1 MPEAGFG
8 KAAQTT
14 TPCGKGRKRLYGLQL
29 RFTHIATKVE
39 IASGSRSR
47 GPLFLLPERAP
58 MTTDTETRLA
68 RETGPAQR
76 VAALAEPVLADL
88 GFRLVRVKMS
98 GPTLQIMA
106 ERPDGTFTIED
117 CEAVSRAM
125 SPILDVED
133 VVSSHYNLEVSSPG
147 IDRPLV
153 RPSDFEAW
161 AGHEVKVE
169 MAVPVAGR
177 KRFKGT
183 LEGYHEGEVRLFI
196 ENPEG
201 ATKEPVL
208 IGVPFA
214 DISDAKLVLTDA
226 LIEAAKA
233 RLPKGYGDGAEIDE
247 DQISQERSEDDNG

>member
-1 MPEAGFG
+1 
-8 KAAQTT
+8 
-14 TPCGKGRKRLYGLQL
+14 
-29 RFTHIATKVE
+29 
-39 IASGSRSR
+39 
-47 GPLFLLPERAP
+47 
-58 MTTDTETRLA
+58 MTTETETRLA

-106 ERPDGTFTIED
+106 ERPDGTFTIDD

-133 VVSSHYNLEVSSPG
+133 VVSSRYHLEVSSPG

-153 RPSDFEAW
+153 RPTDFESW

-177 KRFKGT
+177 KRFKGA

>member
-1 MPEAGFG
+1 
-8 KAAQTT
+8 
-14 TPCGKGRKRLYGLQL
+14 
-29 RFTHIATKVE
+29 
-39 IASGSRSR
+39 
-47 GPLFLLPERAP
+47 
-58 MTTDTETRLA
+58 MTTGTDTRLA

-76 VAALAEPVLADL
+76 VAALAEPVLADM

-106 ERPDGTFTIED
+106 ERPDGTFSIDD
-117 CEAVSRAM
+117 CEAVSRAL
-125 SPILDVED
+125 SPLLDVED
-133 VVSSHYNLEVSSPG
+133 VIPSRYHLEVSSPG

-153 RPSDFEAW
+153 RPTDFEVW
-161 AGHEVKVE
+161 AGHEVKIE

-177 KRFKGT
+177 KRFKGN
-183 LEGYHEGEVRLFI
+183 LEGYAEGEVRLFI

-226 LIEAAKA
+226 LIEAARN
-233 RLPKGYGDGAEIDE
+233 RLPQKGYGDGAEIDE
-247 DQISQERSEDDNG
+247 DQISQERSEH

>member
-1 MPEAGFG
+1 
-8 KAAQTT
+8 
-14 TPCGKGRKRLYGLQL
+14 
-29 RFTHIATKVE
+29 
-39 IASGSRSR
+39 
-47 GPLFLLPERAP
+47 
-58 MTTDTETRLA
+58 MTTETETRLA

-133 VVSSHYNLEVSSPG
+133 PVSSRYHLEVSSPG

-153 RPSDFEAW
+153 RASDFESW
-161 AGHEVKVE
+161 AGHEVKIE

-183 LEGYHEGEVRLFI
+183 LEGYHDGEVRLFI

-226 LIEAAKA
+226 LIEAV
-233 RLPKGYGDGAEIDE
+233 P
-247 DQISQERSEDDNG
+247 

>member
-1 MPEAGFG
+1 
-8 KAAQTT
+8 
-14 TPCGKGRKRLYGLQL
+14 
-29 RFTHIATKVE
+29 
-39 IASGSRSR
+39 
-47 GPLFLLPERAP
+47 
-58 MTTDTETRLA
+58 MTTETETRLA

-76 VAALAEPVLADL
+76 VAALAEPVLAEL

-153 RPSDFEAW
+153 RPSDFESW

-177 KRFKGT
+177 KRFKGA
-183 LEGYHEGEVRLFI
+183 LEGYHDGEVRLFI

-214 DISDAKLVLTDA
+214 DISDAKLVLTDQ

-247 DQISQERSEDDNG
+247 DKISQERSEDDNG

>member
-1 MPEAGFG
+1 MADE
-8 KAAQTT
+8 
-14 TPCGKGRKRLYGLQL
+14 
-29 RFTHIATKVE
+29 
-39 IASGSRSR
+39 
-47 GPLFLLPERAP
+47 
-58 MTTDTETRLA
+58 RLA

-76 VAALAEPVLADL
+76 VVALAEPVLADL

-106 ERPDGTFTIED
+106 ERPDGTFSIED
-117 CEAVSRAM
+117 CEAVSQAM
-125 SPILDVED
+125 SPLLDVED
-133 VVSSHYNLEVSSPG
+133 VISARYHLEVSSPG

-161 AGHEVKVE
+161 AGHETKIE

-177 KRFKGT
+177 KRFKGV

-214 DISDAKLVLTDA
+214 DIGEAKLVLTDE
-226 LIEAAKA
+226 LIEAARA
-233 RLPKGYGDGAEIDE
+233 RLPQKGYGDGAEIDE
-247 DQISQERSEDDNG
+247 DQISQAEESKTRSEDNG